1 MRNIVEEEKYSTPD
15 GAQDLRTPF
24 EEALPLLERH
34 IHC

>member
-1 MRNIVEEEKYSTPD
+1 MRNIVEEEGYSTPG

-24 EEALPLLERH
+24 EEALPLLERR

>member
-1 MRNIVEEEKYSTPD
+1 MRNIVEEEGYNKP
-15 GAQDLRTPF
+15 GKAQDLKPPF